1 MSDWYK
7 EGYGDNERENVTCK
21 YCEED
26 GFHWV
31 ETGGKGW
38 RVAWRL
44 ADEDGKIH
52 DCPKFRKRITSQPVG
67 GHRLHSCPTCT
78 CKREITH
85 ER

>member
-1 MSDWYK
+1 VS
-7 EGYGDNERENVTCK
+7 EFREPVTCK
-21 YCEED
+21 YCGE
-26 GFHWV
+26 GSFHWV
-31 ETGGKGW
+31 DTDKG
-38 RVAWRL
+38 WRL
-44 ADEDGKIH
+44 ADDETDEIH